1 MTQVPFIM
9 LVLAIVL
16 LTATIFV
23 IGIAVARELRNLR
36 IAIEDATPAAPSLVS
51 KITDAL
57 DRRAREA
64 ANRPPSSYLTDAEMG
79 GDR

>member
-1 MTQVPFIM
+1 MMQVPFIM

-36 IAIEDATPAAPSLVS
+36 LAIEGATPATPSVH
-51 KITDAL
+51 DAIM
-57 DRRAREA
+57 
-64 ANRPPSSYLTDAEMG
+64 AEIAG
-79 GDR
+79 